1 MNNLQMQSYP
11 KYRFEVKIAGT
22 KTPMRH
28 PARLAIEVY
37 LPDKDQAAKAAREI
51 IEALGL
57 QQFMPEEETRVSSA
71 AYYEDSFFHRAE
83 VQPQAREIN
92 QEQ

>member
-1 MNNLQMQSYP
+1 MRKLQMQGYA

-22 KTPMRH
+22 KTPMRQ

-37 LPDKDQAAKAAREI
+37 QPDRDQATKAAREI

-57 QQFMPEEETRVSSA
+57 EQFMPEEETRVSSA
-71 AYYEDSFFHRAE
+71 TYYEDSFFHRAE
-83 VQPQAREIN
+83 VQPKARDIA
-92 QEQ
+92 QK